1 MYTLY
6 VCIIISL
13 SLYIYMKI
21 HYLLFGGRK
30 QNLGDDCLF
39 LSTRLVVLVIP
50 KYIYICIQYIAS
62 YEDKGDGF
70 CSEVISTVQRNI
82 HQVQHMLHH
91 PSIASLPKFR
101 PMIFRNGQAD

>member
-6 VCIIISL
+6 VCIIISIYI
-13 SLYIYMKI
+13 YIYMKI

-50 KYIYICIQYIAS
+50 KYIYIYVRYIAS

-91 PSIASLPKFR
+91 PGIASLPKFR
-101 PMIFRNGQAD
+101 PMVFRNG